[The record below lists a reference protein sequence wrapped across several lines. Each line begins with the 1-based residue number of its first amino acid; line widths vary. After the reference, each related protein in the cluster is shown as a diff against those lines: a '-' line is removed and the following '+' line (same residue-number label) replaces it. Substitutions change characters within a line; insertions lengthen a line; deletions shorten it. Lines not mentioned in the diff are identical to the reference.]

1 MLIIVSDV
9 MIGKFKNFI
18 GLVVMLITSTREDW
32 SEGRIVKVELLHVRL
47 TELLQVVKITSDQDL
62 QRSQHLCIY

>member
-1 MLIIVSDV
+1 VLIIVSDV
-9 MIGKFKNFI
+9 MIGEFKNFI